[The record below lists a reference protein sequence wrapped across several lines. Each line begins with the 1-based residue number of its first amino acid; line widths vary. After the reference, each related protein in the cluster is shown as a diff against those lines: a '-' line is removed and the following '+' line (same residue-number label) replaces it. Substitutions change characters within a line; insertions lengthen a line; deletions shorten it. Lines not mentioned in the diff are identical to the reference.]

1 MYGQQTQQQNNQGQ
15 QGQQG
20 QQTPPQ
26 QNAEPDKRD
35 ASSVSGNKPFP
46 LSDSASIFEDNDW
59 GLDFD
64 EETGKLRMTTTEKA
78 KSPPP
83 AQTGIVENQDG
94 DNTQPDQNSQ
104 RTAKGDDRV
113 ARLEGVVQQ
122 LIGVVT
128 GMVSNPNSNNLNNGQ
143 EQQTYDLSDQQGMAA
158 YIRDSV
164 QAAVKPIMDVLPHIA
179 NRIAEQDARGR
190 YGKDYDTVAPMVQE
204 LMTGGALTFDKVMDF
219 VSKVRNVSNQSAN
232 THGTGQNQ
240 LPKQEGTAEALI
252 SKANR
257 LETQTGI
264 NGSFAGGK
272 PQINSVRDALEAAL
286 TEISGY

>member
-15 QGQQG
+15 QTQQGQQG
-20 QQTPPQ
+20 QQPPPQ
-26 QNAEPDKRD
+26 QNAEPE
-35 ASSVSGNKPFP
+35 NKPFP
-46 LSDSASIFEDNDW
+46 LSDSASIFENSDW

-64 EETGKLRMTTTEKA
+64 EETGKLRMTTTEKD

-83 AQTGIVENQDG
+83 AQTGIVEKQDQPLPDQTSQQSGKDG
-94 DNTQPDQNSQ
+94 D
-104 RTAKGDDRV
+104 RIAK
-113 ARLEGVVQQ
+113 LEGVVHQ
-122 LIGVVT
+122 LINVVT

-143 EQQTYDLSDQQGMAA
+143 EQQTYDLSDQNSMAA

-219 VSKVRNVSNQSAN
+219 VAKVRGASNQSAN
-232 THGTGQNQ
+232 THGTSQNQ